1 MLIKCAEC
9 GKEISSNAAV
19 CPSCGNPV
27 KTEDELVKEGL
38 SFSDIT
44 QNYYPDLDTEDIQ
57 DCIQY
62 AINVLAVED
71 INITPATQ

>member
-38 SFSDIT
+38 KGGFKLLLIGILVFLVLAAIFILLST
-44 QNYYPDLDTEDIQ
+44 QNI
-57 DCIQY
+57 I
-62 AINVLAVED
+62 
-71 INITPATQ
+71 

>member
-19 CPSCGNPV
+19 CPNCGNPV

-38 SFSDIT
+38 KGGFKLLLIGVGIFLLLAAIFIWLSS
-44 QNYYPDLDTEDIQ
+44 QNI
-57 DCIQY
+57 I
-62 AINVLAVED
+62 
-71 INITPATQ
+71 